1 MQVSLETVIIKEVAM
16 RDFKIMFLLVA
27 LFFLV
32 SASFAYADEIS
43 DLRIQMQDMQY
54 KMGAMQKKIDA
65 LEAKG
70 KTVRASETIELQKTA
85 VEKLTKIE
93 EDVAYLQ
100 QQNNDFL
107 GKLKDMLKVNLYTT
121 LEFEHFQ
128 RRHSQFDARNVELL
142 IRGQL
147 TDRLKSFA
155 EIEYERTAKTSAN
168 STGSSRQGEVEVE
181 QGWIEYA
188 INQYLNLRGGVI
200 LVPFGKFNL
209 THFDSLQEL
218 TDRPIAMRRV
228 VPTTW
233 AEAGV
238 GFTGEAFLGEKL
250 GTSLLTHLNLNYQLF
265 VINGLINAITDTG
278 IRDARG
284 GFGSDNNNN
293 KAVVGRLGISPFS
306 STEIG
311 LSGYGGVYDTKGHR
325 INGFDTDFNISKG
338 PFQLLGEYAIFSVDE
353 NGLQTDNATLVSKAL
368 RGGYIQA
375 NYRFWFERL
384 NKTFLGRGFEHPT
397 FTAILSYGQ
406 ADIDDDGDAGT
417 GSNREDRWTI
427 GLNYRPVETYVFKL
441 EYQYNKT
448 KSEALEYGDSN
459 GVVASVTAAF

>member
-1 MQVSLETVIIKEVAM
+1 
-16 RDFKIMFLLVA
+16 MFLLAA

-32 SASFAYADEIS
+32 SVSFGFADEIS
-43 DLRIQMQDMQY
+43 DLRKQMIDMQY
-54 KMGAMQKKIDA
+54 KMETMQKKIDA

-70 KTVRASETIELQKTA
+70 KTVRASETTELPKTA
-85 VEKLTKIE
+85 VEKIAKIE

-100 QQNNDFL
+100 QQNNDAL

-155 EIEYERTAKTSAN
+155 EIEYERTAQTSA
-168 STGSSRQGEVEVE
+168 GSRQGEVEVE

-200 LVPFGKFNL
+200 LVPFGKYNL
-209 THFDSLQEL
+209 QHFDPFQEL

-228 VPTTW
+228 VPVTW
-233 AEAGV
+233 AEAGA
-238 GFTGEAFLGEKL
+238 GFSGQAFLGKNL
-250 GTSLLTHLNLNYQLF
+250 GTSLLSNLNLNYQLF
-265 VINGLINAITDTG
+265 VVNGLTNEITDRG
-278 IRDARG
+278 LRDASG
-284 GFGSDNNNN
+284 AFGSDTNNN

-306 STEIG
+306 GTEIG
-311 LSGYGGVYDTKGHR
+311 LSGYAGVYDTKGHR
-325 INGFDTDFNISKG
+325 INGLDTDFDISKG
-338 PFQLLGEYAIFSVDE
+338 PFQLLGEYAIFTLDE
-353 NGLQTDNATLVSKAL
+353 NGLESDNATLVPKRLA
-368 RGGYIQA
+368 GGYIQA

-384 NKTFLGRGFEHPT
+384 NKTFLGRGFENPT
-397 FTAILSYGQ
+397 FTAVLSYGQ
-406 ADIDDDGDAGT
+406 ADIADDGDAGT

-427 GLNYRPVETYVFKL
+427 GLNYRPIETYVFKL
-441 EYQYNKT
+441 EYQFNKT